1 MTPVTE
7 AVIEFRNV
15 TKRFR
20 SGRGL
25 GAGKQRVVAVRD
37 VSFSIAECE
46 IFALVGESGAGKSTA
61 GRIAL
66 GLDRPEEGQVL
77 FEGTDLAGLGPHQR
91 REMRRRTHFILQDP
105 YQSLH
110 PAMTVERL
118 VGEPLA
124 IAGVPRRRRRDRVEQ
139 ALEEVRLTPP
149 DQFVDR
155 YAHQLSG
162 GQRQR
167 IAFARAIVGEPRLVV
182 ADEPVSMLDVSLQA
196 GILELV
202 TRLGERHV
210 VIFITHDLA
219 VARHVADRIGV
230 MYQGRLIELGDAHA
244 VVDNPLHPYS
254 AALLAAAEEL
264 AAPPPEPGPFPPGGQ
279 PCQLHGTCDP
289 TSRACLDA
297 EPVLLEVEDQHVC
310 AWHVADDQPPHRHT
324 PDGR

>member
-1 MTPVTE
+1 MTD
-7 AVIEFRNV
+7 AVIEFRDV

-25 GAGKQRVVAVRD
+25 GAGKQQVVAVRN
-37 VSFSIAECE
+37 VSFSIAERE

-77 FEGTDLAGLGPHQR
+77 FEGTDLAGLGAR
-91 REMRRRTHFILQDP
+91 RRRAVRRRTHFILQDP

-124 IAGVPRRRRRDRVEQ
+124 IAGVPRRRRRERVEQ
-139 ALEEVRLTPP
+139 ALEDVRLTPP
-149 DQFVDR
+149 EQYVDR

-167 IAFARAIVGEPRLVV
+167 IAFARAMVGEPRLIV

-202 TRLGERHV
+202 TRLSERHV

-230 MYQGRLIELGDAHA
+230 MYQGRLIELGDAKA

-254 AALLAAAEEL
+254 VALLAAAEEL
-264 AAPPPEPGPFPPGGQ
+264 AAPPPQPGPFPPGGQ
-279 PCQLHGTCDP
+279 PCQRHGTCDP
-289 TSRACLDA
+289 ADGACLDA
-297 EPVLLEVEDQHVC
+297 EPVLLEAESRHFC
-310 AWHVADDQPPHRHT
+310 AWHVAGGPRQDP
-324 PDGR
+324 

>member
-1 MTPVTE
+1 MTE

-15 TKRFR
+15 TKTYRA
-20 SGRGL
+20 GRGL
-25 GAGKQRVVAVRD
+25 VAGKDRVVALRN
-37 VSFSIAECE
+37 VSFSISEQE

-61 GRIAL
+61 GRVAL

-77 FEGTDLAGLGPHQR
+77 FEGTDLAALDARHR
-91 REMRRRTHFILQDP
+91 REVRRRTHFILQDP

-110 PAMTVERL
+110 PAMNVERL
-118 VGEPLA
+118 VAEPLA
-124 IAGVPRRRRRDRVEQ
+124 ITGVPRRQRRERVEQ

-149 DQFVDR
+149 EQFVDR

-167 IAFARAIVGEPRLVV
+167 VAFARAMVAQPRLIV

-202 TRLGERHV
+202 TRLSERHV

-230 MYQGRLIELGDAHA
+230 MYHGRLIELGDTHA

-254 AALLAAAEEL
+254 VALLAAAEEL
-264 AAPPPEPGPFPPGGQ
+264 AAPPPQPGPFPPGGQ
-279 PCQLHGTCDP
+279 PCELHGRCDP
-289 TSRACLDA
+289 TRTECLGA
-297 EPVLLEVEDQHVC
+297 EPVLIEMGPHHFC
-310 AWHVADDQPPHRHT
+310 AWHVADDHPPDHHT
-324 PDGR
+324 VDAR

>member
-1 MTPVTE
+1 M
-7 AVIEFRNV
+7 EFRNV
-15 TKRFR
+15 TKTFR
-20 SGRGL
+20 ACRGL
-25 GAGKQRVVAVRD
+25 VGGKDRVQAVRNM
-37 VSFSIAECE
+37 SFAIAERQ

-77 FEGTDLAGLGPHQR
+77 FEGTDLAGLGARQR
-91 REMRRRTHFILQDP
+91 REIRRRTHFILQDP

-118 VGEPLA
+118 VAEPLA
-124 IAGVPRRRRRDRVEQ
+124 IAGVPRRRRRGRVAQ
-139 ALEEVRLTPP
+139 ALEEVSLTPAE
-149 DQFVDR
+149 QYLDR
-155 YAHQLSG
+155 YPHQLSG

-167 IAFARAIVGEPRLVV
+167 IAFARAIVGEPRLIV

-202 TRLGERHV
+202 VGLSERHV

-230 MYQGRLIELGDAHA
+230 MYQGRLVELGDAHE

-279 PCQLHGTCDP
+279 PCQLHGTCQP
-289 TSRACLDA
+289 TSVQCLHA
-297 EPVLLEVEDQHVC
+297 EPVLLEIEDQHCC
-310 AWHVADDQPPHRHT
+310 AWHVADEQPPDRHT
-324 PDGR
+324 SAQR